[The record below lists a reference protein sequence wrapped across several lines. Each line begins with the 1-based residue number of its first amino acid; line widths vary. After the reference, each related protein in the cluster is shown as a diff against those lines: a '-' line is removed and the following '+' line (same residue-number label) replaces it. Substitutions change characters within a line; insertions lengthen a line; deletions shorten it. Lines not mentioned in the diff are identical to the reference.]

1 MGYPGKPRKR
11 QRSKNLPFT
20 KRIIQQGVALISVS
34 SGLIIQNNT
43 ACVDGKYKTAWSCL
57 LSSLPQWDY
66 EEKNAFPSEWR
77 CDQSI
82 LLTSVLQG
90 ATTNC
95 QLLVVEMQ
103 PSGSCW
109 SREQLWSRS
118 HRLWLKN
125 LTAGSQTQF
134 HHKRYQRPGRTK
146 TVLPIGCSRSGIQD
160 IIFRAFSPKPAL

>member
-1 MGYPGKPRKR
+1 M
-11 QRSKNLPFT
+11 
-20 KRIIQQGVALISVS
+20 ISVS
-34 SGLIIQNNT
+34 SGLIMRRDT
-43 ACVDGKYKTAWSCL
+43 ACVDGKYETVWSCL

-66 EEKNAFPSEWR
+66 EEKSALPSECR

-90 ATTNC
+90 ATTNR
-95 QLLVVEMQ
+95 QLLGVEMQ
-103 PSGSCW
+103 PAGSCW

-118 HRLWLKN
+118 HRLRLRN

-146 TVLPIGCSRSGIQD
+146 IVLPTGCSGSGIQD
-160 IIFRAFSPKPAL
+160 IIFRAFFQNPAL